1 MTMTLIETKTL
12 GSAAASIEFTSIP
25 QDATDL
31 YIVQSVRF
39 ASDAGDID
47 MRFNGSTTGY
57 SMRLMYGNGSGNPV
71 LGATTSGSYL
81 LWSGLGSRSTYTA
94 NTFGNSA
101 VYIPNYTSSATKSVS
116 VDSTNENNA
125 ETAFQIISAGLWT
138 GTAAITSIAF
148 SGAASAAGNLVA
160 GSTISLYK
168 ITKGSSGGV
177 VVS

>member
-1 MTMTLIETKTL
+1 MSMTLIQTKTL
-12 GSAAASIEFTSIP
+12 AAAAASIEFTAIP

-39 ASDAGDID
+39 ASNAGDID

-57 SMRLMYGNGSGNPV
+57 SSRLLFGNGSSSSS
-71 LGATTSGSYL
+71 ASDSSSYL
-81 LWSGLGSRSTYTA
+81 IWSGLGTRSTYTA
-94 NTFGNSA
+94 STFGNSA
-101 VYIPNYTSSATKSVS
+101 LHIPNYTSSTSKSIS
-116 VDSTNENNA
+116 VDSVNENNGT
-125 ETAFQIISAGLWT
+125 TAFAIISRGLWT
-138 GTAAITSIAF
+138 GTDAITSIAF
-148 SGAASAAGNLVA
+148 SGAASGGGNLEA